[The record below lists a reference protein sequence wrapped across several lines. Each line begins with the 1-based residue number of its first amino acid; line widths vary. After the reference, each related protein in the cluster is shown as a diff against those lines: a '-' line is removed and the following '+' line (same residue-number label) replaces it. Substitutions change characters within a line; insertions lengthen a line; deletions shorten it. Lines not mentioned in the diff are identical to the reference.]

1 LSASLLELL
10 RLTSTT
16 LPVGAYSYSQGL
28 ESAIDAGI
36 VRDQDSAANWI
47 ADCLAHSLARLEAP
61 VMLRLHRAWHAGDAT
76 AITHWSEYFLAS
88 RDSAEFRAET
98 IQMGYSLRRLL
109 LDMQAGD
116 KAQRAVLAAIPDIPF
131 PAAWSYA
138 AVQGGV
144 DEHTAVLGYLFS
156 WSENQVLAA
165 LKAVPLGQVGGQRLM
180 HALAP
185 QIEHAAQVALDIGDD
200 DISNWT
206 PGLSLLSMQH
216 EIQYSRIFRS

>member
-1 LSASLLELL
+1 LELL

-36 VRDQDSAANWI
+36 VRDQASAATWI
-47 ADCLAHSLARLEAP
+47 ADCLTHSLARLEAP
-61 VMLRLHRAWHAGDAT
+61 VMLRMHRAWHAGDGAGV
-76 AITHWSEYFLAS
+76 AHWSEYFLAS

-98 IQMGYSLRRLL
+98 VQMGYSLRRLL
-109 LDMQAGD
+109 LDMQSGD
-116 KAQRAVLAAIPDIPF
+116 EGQRAALAAIDDIPF

-138 AVQGGV
+138 AVRGGV
-144 DEHTAVLGYLFS
+144 DEHTAALGYLFS
-156 WSENQVLAA
+156 WAENQVLAA

-185 QIEHAAQVALDIGDD
+185 QIEDAARLALALEDD
-200 DISNWT
+200 DICNWT